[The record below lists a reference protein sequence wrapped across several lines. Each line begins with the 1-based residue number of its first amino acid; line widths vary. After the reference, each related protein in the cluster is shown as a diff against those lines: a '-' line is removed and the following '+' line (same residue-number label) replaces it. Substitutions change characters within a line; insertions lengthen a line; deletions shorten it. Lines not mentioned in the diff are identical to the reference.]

1 MEETTGC
8 ERVVRGLRPP
18 KLPAANDS
26 RRGDLRTPRLS
37 NPVET

>member
-8 ERVVRGLRPP
+8 ERILRSLRPP

-26 RRGDLRTPRLS
+26 RRGVLRTPRAQACS
-37 NPVET
+37 